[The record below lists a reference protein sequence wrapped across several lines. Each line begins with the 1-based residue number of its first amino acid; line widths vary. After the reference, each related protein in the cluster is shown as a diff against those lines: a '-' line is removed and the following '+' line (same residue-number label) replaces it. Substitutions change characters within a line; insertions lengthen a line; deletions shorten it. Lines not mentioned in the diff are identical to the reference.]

1 MKRQKILIELQK
13 NSRSSFTN
21 WEEGKVTKTVVM
33 YRIKK
38 LVDSKFVTLF
48 LYYNKQE
55 KTWIHICKTVLNSTI
70 IMKKIEMNFLSFKQ
84 EKNIH
89 WVAS

>member
-1 MKRQKILIELQK
+1 MSEFKIDEKDRKYL
-13 NSRSSFTN
+13 SSYKKIQDRLLTN

-48 LYYNKQE
+48 LYYNKQR
-55 KTWIHICKTVLNSTI
+55 KTWIHICRL
-70 IMKKIEMNFLSFKQ
+70 F
-84 EKNIH
+84 
-89 WVAS
+89 